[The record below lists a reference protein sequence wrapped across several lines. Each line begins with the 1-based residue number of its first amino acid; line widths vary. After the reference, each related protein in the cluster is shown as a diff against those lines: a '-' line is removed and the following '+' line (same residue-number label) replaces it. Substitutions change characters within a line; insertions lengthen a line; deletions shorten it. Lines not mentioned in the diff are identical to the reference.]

1 MKIAIASDHGGV
13 GLKSVLIKH
22 LSDKNIDY
30 VDCGT
35 YTEESCDYPDYA
47 EKACRLVQNGEAT
60 YAVLV
65 CGTGIGMCIAANKMK
80 GIRAALC
87 GDEFSPHFTRAHN
100 DANVLTLGARV
111 IGPGLAESI
120 LDTFLSSEFECGRHA
135 RRLEKI
141 KKIENE
147 EL

>member
-1 MKIAIASDHGGV
+1 MLIAA
-13 GLKSVLIKH
+13 LIQ
-22 LSDKNIDY
+22 KNPVITLTMQKKRA
-30 VDCGT
+30 GW
-35 YTEESCDYPDYA
+35 
-47 EKACRLVQNGEAT
+47 CRGEAT

-87 GDEFSPHFTRAHN
+87 GDEFSAHFTRAHN

-120 LDTFLSSEFECGRHA
+120 LDTFLSSEFEGGRHA